1 MEIRKG
7 QKGDAIEVATL
18 RAGSWRT
25 GFGTGGRLL
34 VHALAWAAEEHPA
47 RPVYLEVLRA
57 NTRAIAFYERHGALR
72 TWWCRRPLRMPG
84 ATSRTAGSSTGG
96 GGSWC
101 AARPISA
108 GRVVCSGECSPSSSA
123 AFTATL
129 RGKVMSHHHDR
140 SDDVFVGGTAQGASL
155 VRPSPGHPES
165 PL

>member
-96 GGSWC
+96 GSWC
-101 AARPISA
+101 AARPVSA

-129 RGKVMSHHHDR
+129 RGKVMSH
-140 SDDVFVGGTAQGASL
+140 
-155 VRPSPGHPES
+155 PS
-165 PL
+165 